1 MVSRRNFVKTAG
13 IAGTAAI
20 SGGLFQVLPSCRED
34 SGIIKIKTTG
44 SRFEREPLNRPFG
57 FKGIYQNE
65 FWVAAASIETNSGIK
80 HVGLQTQCLAWSDLD
95 VFLAHSEVDGNMLLI
110 KSLDYALQKISGQS
124 FKNPIELQDAILSD
138 VYKYGQ
144 SITNNNKLRMTF
156 TLSSMVALD
165 NALWMLYAQENG
177 YKTFDEMIPLEYRQ
191 ALGNHHKYV
200 AHVPLMA
207 YAIPLEEITQAVDQG
222 YFFMKIKIGRPGT
235 QEEMLEGDKARI
247 EAIHKLIGTRET
259 PHTLNGKIPYYFDA
273 NGRYEKKETL
283 EKLLD
288 HAKKIG
294 MFDQIAIIEEPF
306 PEDADINVGD
316 LGVRIAADESAHT
329 AEDVI
334 KRIQMGY
341 KAIALKA
348 AAKTLSMTMKMAK
361 AAHDNNIPCFLA
373 DLTCTPILV
382 DWNKNIA
389 ARLDPFPGLKD
400 MGLLESNGHQNYVN
414 WNDLVS
420 YSPYPEGSWIKSKD
434 GLFHLDKDFYEKS
447 GGVLKSSEHYLN
459 LFNK

>member
-1 MVSRRNFVKTAG
+1 MVSRRNFIRTSA
-13 IAGTAAI
+13 IAGAATLA
-20 SGGLFQVLPSCRED
+20 GGMFQVLPSCRA
-34 SGIIKIKTTG
+34 SGKIKIK
-44 SRFEREPLNRPFG
+44 SASSKFEREPLIRPFG

-65 FWVAAASIETNSGIK
+65 FWVTAAMIESQSGIK

-110 KSLDYALQKISGQS
+110 KSLDHALQLIQGQS
-124 FKNPIELQDAILSD
+124 FKNPIELQDAILTD

-144 SITNNNKLRMTF
+144 SITNRPNLRMTF

-177 YKTFDEMIPLEYRQ
+177 FKNFDEMIPEEYRQ
-191 ALGNHHKYV
+191 ALGQHHQHV

-207 YAIPLEEITQAVDQG
+207 YAIPLEEISQAVDQG
-222 YFFMKIKIGRPGT
+222 YFFMKVKIGRPGT

-247 EAIHKLIGTRET
+247 EAIHKLIGNRQT

-329 AEDVI
+329 AADVI

-341 KAIALKA
+341 QAIALKS

-361 AAHDNNIPCFLA
+361 VAHENKIPCFLA

-382 DWNKNIA
+382 DWNKNVA
-389 ARLDPFPGLKD
+389 ARLTAFPGLKE

-414 WNDLVS
+414 WKNLVN
-420 YSPYPEGSWIKSKD
+420 YSPFPDGSWIASKD
-434 GLFHLDKDFYEKS
+434 GLFNLNNDFYEKS
-447 GGVLKSSEHYLN
+447 GGVLKSSEHYLE
-459 LFNK
+459 LFKK

>member
-1 MVSRRNFVKTAG
+1 MGSRRNFIKTSAF
-13 IAGTAAI
+13 ACAATF
-20 SGGLFQVLPSCRED
+20 SGGLIKALPSYGGASRK
-34 SGIIKIKTTG
+34 ITIKSAS
-44 SRFEREPLNRPFG
+44 SRFEREPLIRPFG

-65 FWVAAASIETNSGIK
+65 FWVAAGLIESSTGIK

-110 KSLDYALQKISGQS
+110 KSLDYALQKIKGQS
-124 FKNPIELQDAILSD
+124 FTNPIELQDAILND
-138 VYKYGQ
+138 VYQYGQ
-144 SITNNNKLRMTF
+144 SITNSKKLRMTF

-177 YKTFDEMIPLEYRQ
+177 YKTFDEMIPREYRQ
-191 ALGNHHKYV
+191 ALGNHHQYV

-235 QEEMLEGDKARI
+235 QEEMLAGDKARI
-247 EAIHKLIGTRET
+247 EAIHKLIGNRKT

-329 AEDVI
+329 AEDVV
-334 KRIQMGY
+334 KRIGMGY

-361 AAHDNNIPCFLA
+361 VAHENNIPCFLA

-382 DWNKNIA
+382 DWNKNVA
-389 ARLDPFPGLKD
+389 SRLDPFPGLKQ

-414 WNDLVS
+414 WKDLVS
-420 YSPYPEGSWIKSKD
+420 YCPYPDGSWIKSRD